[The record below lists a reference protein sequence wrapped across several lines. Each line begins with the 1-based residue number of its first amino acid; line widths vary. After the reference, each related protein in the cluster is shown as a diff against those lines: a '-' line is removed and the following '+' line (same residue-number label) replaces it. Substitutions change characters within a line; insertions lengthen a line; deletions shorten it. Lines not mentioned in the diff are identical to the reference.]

1 MKVMQISQ
9 TYLLS
14 EDVPLVKQEDVAF
27 VALEFDILLPLLA
40 ELDFLLP
47 ELHPVCQLLL
57 LLRIA
62 EALNGVDVLGH
73 IVHISDA
80 LEETLPLTVL
90 ELRYLLVELND
101 SARVFKELSDA

>member
-1 MKVMQISQ
+1 MKRAK

-14 EDVPLVKQEDVAF
+14 EDVPLVKKEDVAF
-27 VALEFDILLPLLA
+27 VALQFDLLLPLLA

-62 EALNGVDVLGH
+62 EAFDCVYVLGN
-73 IVHISDA
+73 IVHIGDA

-90 ELRYLLVELND
+90 ELRYLLVELNN